1 MLDDMLQGLWWQERR
16 VLLVC
21 RCERARGEN
30 GGGVNSGLRK
40 PAWIGVTSRPQQPPA
55 PTTTTTT
62 TLPSSL
68 HHLASRPLLLY
79 RRATSAFRYFST
91 LILTL
96 DSLPEPPPRWK
107 QPWSCSSLASPH
119 SKARTAQLMA
129 IYSVDNSES
138 SRNGDYTCVV
148 IYFLARLASLN

>member
-1 MLDDMLQGLWWQERR
+1 M
-16 VLLVC
+16 
-21 RCERARGEN
+21 AA
-30 GGGVNSGLRK
+30 GVNSGLRK

-107 QPWSCSSLASPH
+107 QPWSCSSLASPPFQVPDSLTDGNLQCGQQRKQQKRRLH
-119 SKARTAQLMA
+119 VRGFSFSIPTGLPQL
-129 IYSVDNSES
+129 
-138 SRNGDYTCVV
+138 T
-148 IYFLARLASLN
+148 

>member
-1 MLDDMLQGLWWQERR
+1 MLQGLWWQERR

-21 RCERARGEN
+21 RCERARGETLAA
-30 GGGVNSGLRK
+30 GVNSGLGK

-68 HHLASRPLLLY
+68 HHLAFLSFVDYP
-79 RRATSAFRYFST
+79 RAASAFRHCST
-91 LILTL
+91 LISTL

-119 SKARTAQLMA
+119 FKPRTAQLMA